1 MDESSVEDPLAETS
15 AQGPGGA
22 GKAFLGAIAAVVLA
36 ALAFLWIPHWILAVL
51 PFGSRALRV
60 GLATTW
66 VGGVFVFTSWLT
78 WRSSAP
84 VAVLDPGPG
93 PEAAPRANAKATPGV
108 APDPPP

>member
-1 MDESSVEDPLAETS
+1 MEESPVDQPPPEGG
-15 AQGPGGA
+15 GPGRRRSSGRVRA
-22 GKAFLGAIAAVVLA
+22 LLWALAVVALA

-66 VGGVFVFTSWLT
+66 VGGVFVFASWLT

-84 VAVLDPGPG
+84 
-93 PEAAPRANAKATPGV
+93 EPRS
-108 APDPPP
+108 